1 MAGVLIRAAEP
12 ADLDQVR
19 EVFRRAALSNDGD
32 RAALLAHPDALE
44 LSGPASRVAVV
55 EGRVVGF
62 TTLVGAELEDLF
74 VDPDWTGRGIGRAL
88 VVDAIA
94 VARAEGLERIEV
106 TANLHALGFYEK
118 VGFVADGAAE
128 TSFGPAVRM
137 QIEL

>member
-19 EVFRRAALSNDGD
+19 DVFRRAALSNDGD
-32 RAALLAHPDALE
+32 QATLLAHPEALE

-62 TTLVGAELEDLF
+62 ATLVGTELEDLF
-74 VDPDWTGRGIGRAL
+74 VDPDWMGHGIGRAL

-94 VARAEGLERIEV
+94 VARAQGLGRIDV
-106 TANLHALGFYEK
+106 TANPHALGFYEK
-118 VGFVADGAAE
+118 VGFVTGGAAE
-128 TSFGPAVRM
+128 TQFGPAVRM